1 MTNEFILHKDD
12 LETIK
17 QFMDKYPKTDT
28 VCINID
34 SSSGIGSIIKA
45 SVMCNINGDD
55 VTVTKLIADESSW

>member
-17 QFMDKYPKTDT
+17 QFMDKYPNTDT

-45 SVMCNINGDD
+45 SIMCNINGDD

>member
-12 LETIK
+12 LEDIK
-17 QFMDKYPKTDT
+17 QFMDKYPTTDA

-45 SVMCNINGDD
+45 SVMCHINGDN
-55 VTVTKLIADESSW
+55 VTITKLIADESSW